1 MKILV
6 AEDEIKTAMMIKQG
20 LDENGYETDIAF
32 DGEAALLKYHE
43 KKYDLIVTDII
54 MPKVTGLELCTL
66 IRGEKNPPPIIMLT
80 ALGMTTEKLSGFNAG
95 TDDYI
100 VKPFEFVELLAR
112 IKAVLKRANKNID
125 EPNAKVIVF
134 ADLELNLDSREVK
147 RGGKNISLTAKEFML
162 LMFFIKNKGKVI
174 SKSDISEN
182 VWDQSFDTG
191 TNVVEVYVNYLRNK
205 IDKGFPTKLIHTKVG
220 MGYIL
225 KEES

>member
-6 AEDEIKTAMMIKQG
+6 AEDEVKTAMMIKQG

-32 DGEAALLKYHE
+32 DGEAALRKYHE
-43 KKYDLIVTDII
+43 NKYDLIVTDII
-54 MPKVTGLELCTL
+54 MPKVTGLELCTI

-80 ALGMTTEKLSGFNAG
+80 ALGMTTDKISGFNAG

-112 IKAVLKRANKNID
+112 IKAVLKRAN
-125 EPNAKVIVF
+125 PAKPQAKTIAF
-134 ADLELNLDSREVK
+134 ADIELNLDSREVT

-162 LMFFIKNKGKVI
+162 LMYFIENKGKVI
-174 SKSDISEN
+174 SKAEISEN
-182 VWDQSFDTG
+182 VWDQQFDPT
-191 TNVVEVYVNYLRNK
+191 TNVIEVYVNYLRNK
-205 IDKGFPTKLIHTKVG
+205 IDKGFETKLIHTKVG

-225 KEES
+225 KTDS